1 MIKRQKT
8 LNHIV
13 LSTLVLRFLRTGSS
27 QLYVRFN
34 LPDRQQDA
42 IVSMD
47 CNSFR
52 AFCLPSG
59 LVAKTILAGPITLST
74 VSSTD
79 SNHMAFHPAEKLRSR
94 RIKIDLSSS
103 TCDSPDIQQ
112 RLDRIEAN
120 YDQLDIVL
128 VDIENKIA
136 LDERLSA
143 LDDDNVDFEAEF
155 GIKPKRKWRPAKT
168 KRKRRSAKSANPRK
182 PR

>member
-1 MIKRQKT
+1 
-8 LNHIV
+8 
-13 LSTLVLRFLRTGSS
+13 
-27 QLYVRFN
+27 
-34 LPDRQQDA
+34 
-42 IVSMD
+42 
-47 CNSFR
+47 
-52 AFCLPSG
+52 
-59 LVAKTILAGPITLST
+59 
-74 VSSTD
+74 
-79 SNHMAFHPAEKLRSR
+79 MAFHPAEKLRSR

-120 YDQLDIVL
+120 YDQLDTVL
-128 VDIENKIA
+128 IDIENKIA